1 MQLALTNQNE
11 HALFS
16 TNQEQDQTH
25 CQRAVSRAWQ
35 DLHVLPLGSG
45 YMILSSSLD
54 WIILLFSLFFFA
66 NPAKLSLLIL
76 FAGVYKY
83 IFKTILL
90 TFQTAKVSLDFKKPF
105 ATLNDKW
112 INSER
117 ELWHLK
123 QAENK
128 WRVTCLNCKSKNW
141 NVLMI
146 FEQFAN
152 YH

>member
-1 MQLALTNQNE
+1 MRFSQPIRSKTKPIANVLFPALGKIYMFSRLDRATWFFLQ
-11 HALFS
+11 ALIESF
-16 TNQEQDQTH
+16 
-25 CQRAVSRAWQ
+25 
-35 DLHVLPLGSG
+35 
-45 YMILSSSLD
+45 I
-54 WIILLFSLFFFA
+54 FFA

-76 FAGVYKY
+76 FAGVYKC